1 MFHENRLP
9 ADDSHEV
16 SYLNF
21 FFWGGG
27 GLGKLFQNVSS
38 AAVVIGAL
46 GAKVLFPLNEEENN
60 YPFHKLQSFQ
70 PLKHLQ
76 KLRLKMSSAQVV
88 CCIYLLTLL
97 TNVSVDAKSVVTK
110 KFLKHFS

>member
-1 MFHENRLP
+1 MEYHT
-9 ADDSHEV
+9 S
-16 SYLNF
+16 F
-21 FFWGGG
+21 FRK
-27 GLGKLFQNVSS
+27 LEKLFQNVSS

-46 GAKVLFPLNEEENN
+46 RAKALFPLNIEENN

-76 KLRLKMSSAQVV
+76 KLRLKISSAQVV

-97 TNVSVDAKSVVTK
+97 TNVSVQAKSVVTK

>member
-1 MFHENRLP
+1 MFHENRLQ
-9 ADDSHEV
+9 ADDSHGIP
-16 SYLNF
+16 YLIF
-21 FFWGGG
+21 S
-27 GLGKLFQNVSS
+27 KVRKVVPNVSS

-46 GAKVLFPLNEEENN
+46 RAKALFPLNIEENN

-76 KLRLKMSSAQVV
+76 KLRLKISSAQVV

-97 TNVSVDAKSVVTK
+97 TNVSVEAKSVVTK